1 MEENLSGFLNT
12 GCMRRFHSQVSDA
25 VPSLLLQYL
34 PALIGASKILSFRFL
49 DDMSTLGIAD
59 AFPAVITALE
69 AAFVPWSGVVGE
81 FFKGSRESSYEGLSP
96 KRKRKSTLTGILT
109 EEDMPTDFGAVK
121 VRCLSMH
128 GLDKSQS
135 RRSSTHIAGMGQDVT
150 MTSWAPQASSRAQW
164 LTRPPPFTAEPL
176 DISDQTN
183 SHSSSKDKDA
193 FAFATLKK
201 SLSRRESR
209 IRSKESKEERERE
222 EKERRRLPSFRD
234 LAILPTQRVTRYVL
248 LFQDL
253 LKHTPRSSPSYAVV
267 QRAVDAAVRL
277 AQKCDRAQGNSAF
290 LHPV

>member
-1 MEENLSGFLNT
+1 M
-12 GCMRRFHSQVSDA
+12 SDA

-34 PALIGASKILSFRFL
+34 PALIGASKILSLRFL

-59 AFPAVITALE
+59 AFPAVVTALE
-69 AAFVPWSGVVGE
+69 SAFVPWSGVVGE
-81 FFKGSRESSYEGLSP
+81 FFKGSRESSYDALSA

-128 GLDKSQS
+128 GLEKS
-135 RRSSTHIAGMGQDVT
+135 RRSSTSLVGFGQDVT
-150 MTSWAPQASSRAQW
+150 TTTSSAALQASSTRPQW
-164 LTRPPPFTAEPL
+164 LTRPPPFTSEPL
-176 DISDQTN
+176 DISDHTS
-183 SHSSSKDKDA
+183 SHSNSKDKD
-193 FAFATLKK
+193 AFATLKK

-209 IRSKESKEERERE
+209 IRSRENQKSKEERERE

-253 LKHTPRSSPSYAVV
+253 LKHTPRSSPSYVVV

-290 LHPV
+290 LHPA